1 MDEKKEEKQE
11 QKNEKK
17 LSSEDENAKLSS
29 TGEAVSREGKEN
41 CTDPKGMDKKPPDGS
56 AATENNIYSEK
67 QILSP
72 TAEDEKTLSLADEE
86 TYRPTR
92 IHWDSSVSWPIEMLW
107 QQQANDIQMEKTPS
121 LIPHPDMEQ
130 ERDVLKKLKAAVDEQ
145 CTPRSAI
152 IFDNNLIQ
160 QWLSAYKQS
169 WPFKSNVLKKPKKY
183 INKTTINYE
192 ILSSCASS
200 SSASSAFQTQVEC
213 LNKRKPPDQYLKS
226 SSSPF
231 NNVQHP
237 VKLNTVCFLEPSHCK
252 AFVNE
257 FQDKNDK
264 KWIQNMLMY
273 VLNNKPIKKMG
284 NLQCKQFE
292 KLEFFDCTLQLLA
305 FIFDFALQ
313 LGKQILNST
322 HCNDEIEVDEKLAQ
336 LLVTSFKHSVD
347 QLQFENDDS
356 QFDWKMLISRCI
368 DEADLQNS
376 FGQTAAPFRI
386 QMSKHLLTAFQN
398 LCYYTICT
406 LLLVPSAIPKLK
418 MQKPKTEAALPNL
431 IFPKDASYVVQTV
444 GLNKHKLIRVRKG
457 EAKSKAVKAK
467 ITSDKQQYF
476 ILFDNEK
483 DHGSGVCFSF
493 DKAGGDKAMQA
504 FTAEH
509 RSKVLKPLYSDS
521 TVSLQWLCTSDLSSD
536 VYVIH
541 SSSCCEQI
549 SKRESKKKKAS
560 VTQQQNMDLQMQ
572 LGIGGEKQTANLR
585 QDAFYTVGLDSPAR
599 SALENCSQE
608 DREKID
614 ADKLTTDEIVDEFLV
629 ALFDMP
635 TMQSPCR
642 RCLGKKPLCK
652 PCYYI
657 NKYLPR
663 VTKK

>member
-1 MDEKKEEKQE
+1 MDKKEGEKQE

-17 LSSEDENAKLSS
+17 LSSEDEDGKLSS

-41 CTDPKGMDKKPPDGS
+41 CTDPKEMDKTPPDGS

-72 TAEDEKTLSLADEE
+72 AAEDEKTLSLADEE

-92 IHWDSSVSWPIEMLW
+92 MHWDSSFSWPVEMLW
-107 QQQANDIQMEKTPS
+107 QQQANDIQMEKTQP
-121 LIPHPDMEQ
+121 LIPHLEMEQ
-130 ERDVLKKLKAAVDEQ
+130 ERDALKRLKAAVDEH
-145 CTPRSAI
+145 CTRRAAI

-169 WPFKSNVLKKPKKY
+169 WPFKSNVLEKPKKY
-183 INKTTINYE
+183 FNKTTINYE
-192 ILSSCASS
+192 ILSGCAS
-200 SSASSAFQTQVEC
+200 SSASSAFPTQVKC

-252 AFVNE
+252 TFVNE
-257 FQDKNDK
+257 FRDKNDK

-273 VLNNKPIKKMG
+273 VLNNNPIKKMG
-284 NLQCKQFE
+284 NLQCKEFG

-305 FIFDFALQ
+305 FIFDFASQ

-336 LLVTSFKHSVD
+336 LLVTSLKHSVD
-347 QLQFENDDS
+347 QLQFENDNS

-386 QMSKHLLTAFQN
+386 EMSKHFLTAFQN
-398 LCYYTICT
+398 LCYHTICT

-418 MQKPKTEAALPNL
+418 MQKPTTEAALPNL
-431 IFPKDASYVVQTV
+431 IFPKNTSYVVQTV
-444 GLNKHKLIRVRKG
+444 GLDKHKLIRVRKG

-509 RSKVLKPLYSDS
+509 RSRVLKPLYSDW
-521 TVSLQWLCTSDLSSD
+521 TVSLQCLCTSDLPSD
-536 VYVIH
+536 VYVIN
-541 SSSCCEQI
+541 SSSC
-549 SKRESKKKKAS
+549 SKLESKKKKAS

-585 QDAFYTVGLDSPAR
+585 QDAFYTVGLGSPAR
-599 SALENCSQE
+599 LALENCSQE

-614 ADKLTTDEIVDEFLV
+614 ADKLTTDEIVDEFLA
-629 ALFDMP
+629 ALFNMP

-657 NKYLPR
+657 NKYLPQM
-663 VTKK
+663 TKK